1 MGRHTTL
8 ACERLD
14 TKSALECSGLVGVMF
29 GPFFSAR
36 HHPLLLVGI
45 PLDVVF
51 QALRVTENIL
61 AGGAVEEGK
70 SLVFG

>member
-1 MGRHTTL
+1 MLFQTIVALKRFVAKFAL
-8 ACERLD
+8 
-14 TKSALECSGLVGVMF
+14 KSFWLVGVIF

-36 HHPLLLVGI
+36 HHPLLVGI

>member
-1 MGRHTTL
+1 MGRHITL

-14 TKSALECSGLVGVMF
+14 TIGALECSGLVGVIF
-29 GPFFSAR
+29 GPFFSAE
-36 HHPLLLVGI
+36 HHPLLCGI

-70 SLVFG
+70 CLVFG

>member
-1 MGRHTTL
+1 MLFQIIPGG
-8 ACERLD
+8 ERLD
-14 TKSALECSGLVGVMF
+14 TIGALECSGLVGVIF
-29 GPFFSAR
+29 GPFFSTQHR
-36 HHPLLLVGI
+36 PLLCGI

-70 SLVFG
+70 CLVFG